1 MIIAKRWT
9 KDEIMNKL
17 RTKINEKKPLLF
29 SSAGTGLVAK
39 LLEKAGADCISTF
52 SGARLRNN
60 GWGTMSMLWPMQDSN
75 EQVLNYTEQD
85 IITALKGDA
94 FVCAF
99 INANDLLRDI
109 RNVLEKLKSIGV
121 MSICHSSPSISDY
134 DKDSHIFNLLNQS
147 GITFEN
153 EIKMLSL
160 AKEMGMVT
168 VAMPFTI
175 EDSINMIKNASPDI
189 FCFHAGTT
197 KGGLAGFDTPYTIED
212 TAKRTEDAF
221 QEALKIKKDLI
232 LLAHGASLV
241 TPEDGQYIL
250 DNTSAHGVW
259 TGSATERIPIEKAV
273 LGTAKEFANLKIK

>member
-1 MIIAKRWT
+1 MIARRWT
-9 KDEIMNKL
+9 RNEIIEKLENKI
-17 RTKINEKKPLLF
+17 KQKKPLLF

-60 GWGTMSMLWPMQDSN
+60 GWGTMSMLWPMMDGN
-75 EQVLNYTEQD
+75 KQVLDCIEND
-85 IITALKGDA
+85 IITALKGEA
-94 FVCAF
+94 FICAF

-121 MSICHSSPSISDY
+121 ISICHSSPSISDY
-134 DKDSHIFNLLNQS
+134 DKDSHIYDLLNQS
-147 GITFEN
+147 GVTFEN
-153 EIKMLSL
+153 EIDMLAL

-175 EDSINMIKNASPDI
+175 EDSIAIVRKALPDI

-197 KGGLAGFDTPYTIED
+197 KGGLTGFNTSYTLED
-212 TAKRTEDAF
+212 TARRTEEAF
-221 QEALKIKKDLI
+221 QEVLKIKKDLI

-250 DNTSAHGVW
+250 NNTSAHGLW

-273 LGTAKEFANLKIK
+273 LGIAKEFANLKIQ